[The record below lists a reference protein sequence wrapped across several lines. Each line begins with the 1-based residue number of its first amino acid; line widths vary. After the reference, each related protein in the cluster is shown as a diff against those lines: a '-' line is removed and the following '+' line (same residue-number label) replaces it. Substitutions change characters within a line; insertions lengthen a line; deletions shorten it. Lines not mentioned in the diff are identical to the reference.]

1 MASDST
7 RIVGKQVRVIFPDG
21 LPRGLDPSQVQL
33 VVRSPERPTD
43 AGRERKGHGTVDA
56 QQNRDGDGAAARHS
70 ATDTLTSE
78 NEPHLPPTS
87 SLLPSAA
94 SAPPE

>member
-7 RIVGKQVRVIFPDG
+7 KIVTKHVRVIFPDG
-21 LPRGLDPSQVQL
+21 LPRGLDASQVRL
-33 VVRSPERPTD
+33 VVHPT
-43 AGRERKGHGTVDA
+43 

-94 SAPPE
+94 SAPPEAC